1 MERGFGDRSQVL
13 VLPRLNYFYNGWPE
27 HCYTKQGKRVI
38 IMKTVNEVIAFSK
51 DVIRW
56 GISGSIVYQLYLCI
70 LVALMMLGV
79 YAYFVQMKV
88 GLSATNMSDIVSW
101 GFYIANFTFL
111 VGVAAAAVMIIV
123 PSYIFKDKDLHK
135 VVIIGE
141 CVAIGALIMALMF
154 VFVDLGAP
162 WNAWHLIPIIGL
174 FNWPSSL
181 LSWDV
186 LVLNGYLALN
196 LLVPSYILFCH
207 YHNREPDP
215 KKYLPFVFLSI
226 FWAFGIHLVT
236 AFLYQGLPARPF
248 WNNPLMGPRF
258 LASAFAA
265 GPALIMIVLNIIQ
278 ARSSFKIDEAV
289 YTKIRR
295 IVVVAAII
303 NLIMLFSEIFKE
315 FYLPTHHSQPAIYLY
330 FGLDGNTE
338 LVPWIWT
345 GIAMNVLGTLLLA
358 FKPGGNRPIVLV
370 PACILLFLGIW
381 IEKGIG
387 TIIPG
392 LVPSPL
398 GEIVNYA
405 PSWVEVCVTL
415 GVLALGV
422 FVVSVL
428 LKPALIIEQ
437 QFESDAH

>member
-1 MERGFGDRSQVL
+1 
-13 VLPRLNYFYNGWPE
+13 
-27 HCYTKQGKRVI
+27 
-38 IMKTVNEVIAFSK
+38 MKTVNEVIAFSK

-56 GISGSIVYQLYLCI
+56 GLSGGIIYQLYLCI

-79 YAYFVQMKV
+79 YAYFVQIKV
-88 GLSATNMSDIVSW
+88 GLAATNMSDIVSW

-123 PSYIFKDKDLHK
+123 PSYIFKDKDFHK

-186 LVLNGYLALN
+186 LVLNGYLVLN
-196 LLVPSYILFCH
+196 LIVPSYILFCH
-207 YHNREPDP
+207 YHNRKPDN

-265 GPALIMIVLNIIQ
+265 GPALLILVCALIILVVIKRSAGLTLGLGPDAPGGVLRDVLWVLAALTMVVGNVMAVIQ
-278 ARSSFKIDEAV
+278 DNVKRLLAYSSIGHAGYLLIGTAAETILEAV
-289 YTKIRR
+289 
-295 IVVVAAII
+295 
-303 NLIMLFSEIFKE
+303 
-315 FYLPTHHSQPAIYLY
+315 Q
-330 FGLDGNTE
+330 
-338 LVPWIWT
+338 
-345 GIAMNVLGTLLLA
+345 
-358 FKPGGNRPIVLV
+358 
-370 PACILLFLGIW
+370 C
-381 IEKGIG
+381 
-387 TIIPG
+387 
-392 LVPSPL
+392 
-398 GEIVNYA
+398 
-405 PSWVEVCVTL
+405 
-415 GVLALGV
+415 GVLAV
-422 FVVSVL
+422 
-428 LKPALIIEQ
+428 KPEGFMTPVTL
-437 QFESDAH
+437 H

>member
-1 MERGFGDRSQVL
+1 M
-13 VLPRLNYFYNGWPE
+13 
-27 HCYTKQGKRVI
+27 
-38 IMKTVNEVIAFSK
+38 MKFVKELFAFSK
-51 DVIRW
+51 DT
-56 GISGSIVYQLYLCI
+56 ISWSLSGGIVYQLYLCV
-70 LVALMMLGV
+70 LAALMVLGV
-79 YAYFVQMKV
+79 YAYFVQIKV
-88 GLSATNMSDIVSW
+88 GLAVTNMSNIVSW

-111 VGVAAAAVMIIV
+111 VGVAAAAVMIIL

-141 CVAIGALIMALMF
+141 VVAIGALVMCLMF
-154 VFVDLGAP
+154 VFVDLGGP
-162 WNAWHLIPIIGL
+162 WNAWHLIPVIGL
-174 FNWPSSL
+174 FNWPTSL
-181 LSWDV
+181 LTWDV

-196 LLVPSYILFCH
+196 LIVPAYILYCH
-207 YHNREPDP
+207 YHNRKPDE
-215 KKYLPFVFLSI
+215 KKYLPFVFISI

-265 GPALIMIVLNIIQ
+265 GPALITILLIIIQ
-278 ARSSFKIDEAV
+278 STTAFKIDDRIFN
-289 YTKIRR
+289 KIRR
-295 IVVVAAII
+295 IVVIAAII
-303 NLIMLFSEIFKE
+303 NLIMLFSEVFKE

-330 FGLDGNTE
+330 FGLQGHTA

-345 GIAMNVLGTLLLA
+345 AIVMNVLGTLTLA
-358 FKPGGNRPIVLV
+358 VNPGRNNPRVLV

-387 TIIPG
+387 LIVPG
-392 LVPSPL
+392 LVPSPM
-398 GEIVNYA
+398 GEIVDYA
-405 PSWVEVCVTL
+405 PSWVEVGVTL
-415 GVLALGV
+415 GILALGV

-437 QFESDAH
+437 RYEGR